1 MCSVETKKPSNLPAL
16 ILSVLTVIFFYLSLP
31 AAGVAVVYFG
41 VPGTSFNGVR
51 SGVFFPLVYEFD
63 DARFMDNKIKCSSV
77 DVTAEVRKAL
87 VKVKPDYPVEKASV
101 FLTNYPSGYKFHV
114 TYASY
119 YGQHFS
125 FSGEKWFRRGAQVG
139 EPTIDAELK
148 AKEDVLE
155 KAIRDAIEAYFK
167 SKGAHG

>member
-1 MCSVETKKPSNLPAL
+1 MLVMASLLAITLGSAAL
-16 ILSVLTVIFFYLSLP
+16 L
-31 AAGVAVVYFG
+31 YFG
-41 VPGTSFNGVR
+41 VPGTAFHGMK
-51 SGVFFPLVYEFD
+51 SGVFFPMDVDFD
-63 DARFMDNKIKCSSV
+63 DARFMDNKIKCDSKE
-77 DVTAEVRKAL
+77 VTDEVRKAL
-87 VKVKPDYPVEKASV
+87 LKVKPDYPVAKASV

-114 TYASY
+114 SYASY

-139 EPTIDAELK
+139 EPTIDAEIK
-148 AKEDVLE
+148 AKDDAFE

>member
-1 MCSVETKKPSNLPAL
+1 MCSVELKKPIHPLAPIGSLIFVSIVSVAL
-16 ILSVLTVIFFYLSLP
+16 L
-31 AAGVAVVYFG
+31 YFG
-41 VPGTSFNGVR
+41 VPGTPFNGMK
-51 SGVFFPLVYEFD
+51 SGVFFPMDVEFD
-63 DARFMDNKIKCSSV
+63 DARFMDHQIKCSSA

-87 VKVKPDYPVEKASV
+87 LKVKPDYPVAKASV

-114 TYASY
+114 TYATY

-125 FSGEKWFRRGAQVG
+125 FSGEKWRRRGAQVG
-139 EPTIDAELK
+139 EPTIDAEIK
-148 AKEDVLE
+148 AKDDELE

>member
-1 MCSVETKKPSNLPAL
+1 
-16 ILSVLTVIFFYLSLP
+16 
-31 AAGVAVVYFG
+31 
-41 VPGTSFNGVR
+41 
-51 SGVFFPLVYEFD
+51 
-63 DARFMDNKIKCSSV
+63 
-77 DVTAEVRKAL
+77 VTAEVRKAL
-87 VKVKPDYPVEKASV
+87 LKVKPDYPVAKASV

-125 FSGEKWFRRGAQVG
+125 FSAEKWFRRGAQVG
-139 EPTIDAELK
+139 EPTIDAEIK
-148 AKEDVLE
+148 AKDDAFE